1 MKLTDED
8 IFDELW
14 SFLANHVTPERKKR
28 FEEVVSTRTRFLT
41 VIIEDLYQ
49 PHNASAVLRTCE
61 CMGIQDVHIIENQHE
76 YRINPDIVLGSSN
89 WLTLTQWNAE
99 QHNTTNCIQHLKSQ
113 GYTIAATTLHD
124 ESIALP
130 DFQITK
136 KTALVFGNEVEGISD
151 IVKQN
156 ADVFLKIPMYGFTES
171 FNISVSA
178 AICLSTICSKLRQS
192 TMQWQLTT
200 LEQRELLLEWIAL
213 HLKNSSYMIDRFLSS
228 RG

>member
-41 VIIEDLYQ
+41 VIIEDLY
-49 PHNASAVLRTCE
+49 
-61 CMGIQDVHIIENQHE
+61 IIENQHE